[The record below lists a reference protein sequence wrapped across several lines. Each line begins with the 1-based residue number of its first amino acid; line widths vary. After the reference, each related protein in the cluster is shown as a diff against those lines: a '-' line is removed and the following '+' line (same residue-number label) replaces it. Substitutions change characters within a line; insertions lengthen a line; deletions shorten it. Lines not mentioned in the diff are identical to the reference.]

1 VLIML
6 AITAFFLNGCRS
18 TYYAM
23 WESLGK
29 EKRHLLRD
37 EVEQAREDQAEA
49 SEEFKDALT
58 RVKELTGF
66 HGGDLENV
74 YLQLKDDYEDCEQR
88 AAIIDDRIASVEQ
101 IAADLFAEWETEIG
115 QMTNASF
122 RTSSRQSLART
133 RERYNQLHRAMEKV
147 DKEGSGVILYLRQEG
162 RGIGL
167 VNKIKA
173 YALQQEQGLD
183 TVQANE
189 ELGFKSD
196 MRNYG
201 IGAQILVDLGVRQMR
216 LMTNN
221 PRKMVGLEG
230 YGLSIVEQ
238 VPIEIEPNEHNRCY
252 LSCKKLKMGHLLK
265 TVDST
270 P

>member
-1 VLIML
+1 MPDKTKQIVEVL

-133 RERYNQLHRAMEKV
+133 RERYNQLHRAMV
-147 DKEGSGVILYLRQEG
+147 QARNRMNPVLSRLNDYVLYLKHNLNAQAVGALGTEMG
-162 RGIGL
+162 RIEADVDVL
-167 VNKIKA
+167 IRDIERSIQA
-173 YALQQEQGLD
+173 ADSFLQNFD
-183 TVQANE
+183 T
-189 ELGFKSD
+189 
-196 MRNYG
+196 
-201 IGAQILVDLGVRQMR
+201 
-216 LMTNN
+216 
-221 PRKMVGLEG
+221 
-230 YGLSIVEQ
+230 
-238 VPIEIEPNEHNRCY
+238 
-252 LSCKKLKMGHLLK
+252 
-265 TVDST
+265 
-270 P
+270 